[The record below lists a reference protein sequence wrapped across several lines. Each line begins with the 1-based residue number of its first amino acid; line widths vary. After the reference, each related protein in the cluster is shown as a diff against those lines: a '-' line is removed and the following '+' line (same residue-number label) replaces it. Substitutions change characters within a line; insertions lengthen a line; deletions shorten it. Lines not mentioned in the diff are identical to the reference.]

1 MNNVRW
7 QDKLRY
13 AFDNSISKGTGAMI
27 MWLGVITVIVL
38 AIIALIA
45 RLLLSKEDIQTS
57 DVQDGAGGFFY
68 LMWMGL
74 MRTLDTGTM
83 GGDDGSKLFL
93 LLMLAFTFAGVFI
106 VSTLIG
112 LLTSGVEAKI
122 DELRKGRSRVIE
134 EDHIL
139 ILGWSSKIFTII
151 DQLALANQSHPKPRI
166 VVLAEKDKVEMD
178 DEIAA
183 RCGDTGKVKIIC
195 RSGNPIDVTDIQIA
209 SPDEARTILVMPPE
223 DDDPDAQVVKV
234 VLALLNNPK
243 RQKKKYH
250 IVAELRDRK
259 NIEVVQMISKGEVET
274 IESPGLI
281 ARIMVQTCR
290 QSGLSVV
297 YADLLDFGGCEIYFK
312 AIPAL
317 TGKTFGDSVFA
328 FEESSVLGLRKASG
342 KVQVLPGMQALIEEG
357 DQLIVLAEDDSTIRY
372 TGNNGDAVNSQLM
385 RTAPKEAKQPEQ
397 TLILGWNKG
406 GAIIAGEL
414 DKYVAPGSKLTIVA
428 DIGDPEGDMAQ
439 QCPDLKNLAVNVQKG
454 DTTDRTTLNELQVPS
469 YDHVILLSYNDE
481 LEVQRADARSLI
493 TLLHLRDI
501 ADKSSEKFSIVGEIL
516 DVRNRDLAEVTRADD
531 FIVSDK
537 LISLMMAQVAESK
550 DLNAVFEDL
559 FDPEGAEIYL
569 KPAAHY
575 VATGTPV
582 SIKTLAASALEQGHL
597 IMGYRLAKF
606 SNNAEK
612 NYGVVM
618 NPKKSAIETFS
629 PEDKIIIV
637 AED

>member
-1 MNNVRW
+1 MKNVRW

-13 AFDNSISKGTGAMI
+13 SFDNSIAKGTGAMI
-27 MWLGVITVIVL
+27 MWLGVLALVVIGV
-38 AIIALIA
+38 IALFA
-45 RLLLSKEDIQTS
+45 RLLISTEDA
-57 DVQDGAGGFFY
+57 GANKIEEGASGYFH

-83 GGDDGSKLFL
+83 GNDDGNRLYL
-93 LLMLAFTFAGVFI
+93 ILMLAFTLAGVFI

-122 DELRKGRSRVIE
+122 EELRKGRSLVIE

-139 ILGWSSKIFTII
+139 ILGWSSKIFTVIE
-151 DQLALANQSHPKPRI
+151 QLSLANQSHAKPRI
-166 VVLAEKDKVEMD
+166 VVLADKDKVEMD
-178 DEIAA
+178 DEILA

-195 RSGNPIDVTDIQIA
+195 RSGNPIDVGDIQIT
-209 SPDEARTILVMPPE
+209 SPNEARTIIVMPPE

-234 VLALLNNPK
+234 LLALLNNPK
-243 RQKKKYH
+243 RTKKQYH
-250 IVAELRDRK
+250 IVAELKDRK
-259 NIEVVQMISKGEVET
+259 NIDVVQMISKGEVET

-312 AIPAL
+312 SEPTL
-317 TGKTFGDSVFA
+317 YGKTFGDSVFA
-328 FEESSVLGLRKASG
+328 YEESSALGLRKASG
-342 KVQVLPGMQALIEEG
+342 KVLVLPGMGTPIETG
-357 DQLIVLAEDDSTIRY
+357 DQIIVLAEDDSAIHY
-372 TGNNGDAVNSQLM
+372 TGNTGANIDSQLI
-385 RTAPKEAKQPEQ
+385 RSAPPEEVRPES
-397 TLILGWNKG
+397 TLILGWNQG
-406 GAIIAGEL
+406 GATITQEL
-414 DKYVAPGSKLTIVA
+414 DKYVASGSSLTIVA
-428 DIGDPEGDMAQ
+428 DLGDPEGDIEHH
-439 QCPDLKNLAVNVQKG
+439 CPDLKNLQTKVQKG
-454 DTTDRTTLNELQVPS
+454 DTTDRIVLDAINIPS

-501 ADKSSEKFSIVGEIL
+501 ADKSKERFSIVAEIL
-516 DVRNRDLAEVTRADD
+516 DVRNRDLAKVTRADD

-537 LISLMMAQVAESK
+537 LISLMMAQVAENK

-569 KPAAHY
+569 KPAANY
-575 VATGTPV
+575 VALNTPV
-582 SIKTLAASALEQGHL
+582 NVKTLMASALAQGHL
-597 IMGYRLAKF
+597 VLGYRIAHLADD
-606 SNNAEK
+606 ADK
-612 NYGVVM
+612 NFGVIM
-618 NPKKSAIETFS
+618 NPKKSTLETFS
-629 PEDKIIIV
+629 PQDKIIVI